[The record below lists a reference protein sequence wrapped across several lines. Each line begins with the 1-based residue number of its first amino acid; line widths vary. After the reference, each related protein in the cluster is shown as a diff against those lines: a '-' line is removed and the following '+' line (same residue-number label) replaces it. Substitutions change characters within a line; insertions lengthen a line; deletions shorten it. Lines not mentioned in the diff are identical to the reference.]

1 MENELGHHASREK
14 SIIAPAQDEKDQ
26 ENGGGNVSDQQSPR
40 SASLSPLCWVVL
52 CSSMLLAELQ
62 AALDSTITADL
73 QPTIINAFGE
83 ISKFPWI
90 NVTYSLGMGGS
101 CLFW

>member
-1 MENELGHHASREK
+1 MEAGIGHHASSKEAT
-14 SIIAPAQDEKDQ
+14 SSSAHDEKVYED
-26 ENGGGNVSDQQSPR
+26 GVRDDSGRPSPR
-40 SASLSPLCWVVL
+40 SASLSSLRWVIL
-52 CSSMLLAELQ
+52 CSSMLLAEMQ

-73 QPTIINAFGE
+73 QPTIIDTFGE

-101 CLFW
+101 CLLW

>member
-1 MENELGHHASREK
+1 MEDGVDQRTEYMLS
-14 SIIAPAQDEKDQ
+14 SAQDEKDH
-26 ENGGGNVSDQQSPR
+26 EDGVEDSSDHR
-40 SASLSPLCWVVL
+40 SSKSKSLSSLRWVVL
-52 CSSMLLAELQ
+52 CSSLLLAELQ

-73 QPTIINAFGE
+73 QPSIIDTFGE

>member
-1 MENELGHHASREK
+1 MDDGIGHHASK
-14 SIIAPAQDEKDQ
+14 DKVISSTPQDENDYRFGV
-26 ENGGGNVSDQQSPR
+26 EEDSDQQHQGPTF
-40 SASLSPLCWVVL
+40 LSTPSWVVL
-52 CSSMLLAELQ
+52 CASMLLAEMQ

-73 QPTIINAFGE
+73 QPAIINTFGE

-101 CLFW
+101 CLLW

>member
-1 MENELGHHASREK
+1 MEDGVGRHASKEERI
-14 SIIAPAQDEKDQ
+14 SSSAQDEKDH
-26 ENGGGNVSDQQSPR
+26 EESDSDQLSPR
-40 SASLSPLCWVVL
+40 RASLSPLCWVIL
-52 CSSMLLAELQ
+52 CSSMLLAEMQ

-73 QPTIINAFGE
+73 QPTIIDTFGE

-101 CLFW
+101 CLLW